1 MKRSI
6 QIELYGFDAFKKK
19 LPLVK
24 AAGFDC
30 IDIYLS
36 TGSCCENNFRDHITE
51 VREAIEEVGLYCA
64 TTHLTMYDPL
74 ISSEKKDDKVEAAIR
89 HAVSATALLGAEVA
103 AFHARTSISTGYD
116 WRISYQEN
124 REALLP
130 LVDLAVKENVKI
142 AVENI
147 PIFPDC
153 PIHRFYTSD
162 PDDICELVDSFD
174 TPHVGVCWDTGH
186 ANLMSFDQPKVI
198 RQMGHR
204 LIATHLSSNFKEQD
218 WHLPPV
224 FGYIDWAK
232 IMAAFADIG
241 YAGTLNLEVGYSRI
255 PESTL
260 GSFFRLCYDSA
271 VYLEELF
278 EKRKSE
284 LQR

>member
-6 QIELYGFDAFKKK
+6 QLELYDFEPFKAK

-24 AAGFDC
+24 AAGFEG

-36 TGSCCENNFRDHITE
+36 TGSCCDEGFRDHIKR
-51 VREAIEEVGLYCA
+51 VREAIEAAGLYCA
-64 TTHLTMYDPL
+64 STHLTMYDPL
-74 ISSEKKDDKVEAAIR
+74 ISSEKKDERVEAAIR
-89 HAVSATALLGAEVA
+89 HAVTATALLGAEVTA
-103 AFHARTSISTGYD
+103 HHARTSISTGYD
-116 WRISYQEN
+116 WRVSYKEN
-124 REALLP
+124 REMLLP

-142 AVENI
+142 AIENI

-153 PIHRFYTSD
+153 PTHRFYTSD
-162 PDDICELVDSFD
+162 PDDLCELVDSFE
-174 TPHVGVCWDTGH
+174 TPHVGVCWDTSH

-204 LIATHLSSNFKEQD
+204 VIATHLSSNFKEQD

-224 FGYIDWAK
+224 FGYIDWEK

-241 YAGTLNLEVGYSRI
+241 YTGALNLEVGHSRV
-255 PESTL
+255 PMSAL
-260 GSFFRLCYDSA
+260 GSFFKLCYDS
-271 VYLEELF
+271 VLYLEELF

-284 LQR
+284 ILS